1 MATELATAYISL
13 VPTLKGAGKSIQN
26 ELDGV
31 NVDQSG
37 KKMGKQLGDGL
48 TDGAKTGGKG
58 ITSALGGIVKV
69 AGPILAAVGFSNLV
83 TEAARATDATQKFK
97 STLEFAGKA
106 DEVERLTASTR
117 KYADETV
124 YDLSDIQ
131 NITAQLAANSVKD
144 YDKLAEAAGNLNAVA
159 GGNAETFSSVGMVLT
174 QTAGAGKLTTENW
187 NQLADAIPGASGKLQ
202 EAMLKNGAYTGNFRE
217 AMEKG
222 EISAEEFNQAILD
235 LGFDEAAV
243 EAAKSTSTFEGAM
256 GNLQAAAV
264 GGIGDVLIK
273 IKPAITGAI
282 NSLVPIVEG
291 AFSTIVTGAGF
302 VADNIG
308 LIAPAVAAVT
318 AAFAAFK
325 AANFASTLMAQ
336 FGSLS
341 NVMSIVKTSAS
352 GLFATLAANPIA
364 LVVAAIA
371 ALCAGL
377 VVAFNT
383 NEQFRSTV
391 LAAWDGIKAA
401 AAEVWPAIQ
410 QAVTSA
416 CEAMGNVVN
425 AVWPVIQGVI
435 TTVMNVVKAVIGT
448 VLAAIKGDW
457 EGAWNGIKSVG
468 QTVWEA
474 IKSIVTAGINAAKSV
489 ISSVLDAIKATWGSI
504 WGGIKDK
511 ASQIWD
517 AIKSLIGSAIDA
529 AAAKLKS
536 VLSAIKSAW
545 DAVWTAIKDF
555 ANATWDAICGL
566 VATAIGSARDTICSV
581 MDAVKAAWDAVWT
594 AIKATASSIWD
605 AIKALVTNA
614 VNSTRDTIK
623 SVMDAVK
630 SAWDSTWSAIRDFAK
645 SVWDAVK
652 AVVSAATEAMSAT
665 ITNVMNAVKA
675 VWTSA
680 WNAIK
685 GLAQTVWNGI
695 KSLVSSAINA
705 VKVTM
710 SSVLGAISGAWSNTW
725 NGIKGFFSNIWNG
738 IRGGASSGVDA
749 VFRTVTG
756 FKDRVLGFF
765 SGAGSW
771 LVNSG
776 RSMLD
781 GLSRGI
787 QNGINGAVNAVKRGL
802 NRIRSFF
809 PFSPAKEGPFSGHGW
824 VLYSGM
830 SIAESL
836 GEGFSKAIPGAIG
849 QVDRGMSAMSAA
861 LTADAGA
868 GYAVATS
875 SASPCGNT
883 YNLYLDG
890 SALHVTD
897 TVANAMDRFVE
908 VVVSSIA

>member
-13 VPTLKGAGKSIQN
+13 IPELKGAGKSIA
-26 ELDGV
+26 
-31 NVDQSG
+31 S
-37 KKMGKQLGDGL
+37 QLGGVDVAPTGRKLGKSLSDGISSGIDSSGIRQL
-48 TDGAKTGGKG
+48 ENAVANASQKVGRAMASENDATNQLKIAQQRLVEVRSKYAEGSSQVMAAEAKVESAQRKAASASERTKSAQVELKRAQEQLSSANKKVSSSSADASRGIASIGKTAG
-58 ITSALGGIVKV
+58 SIRGTLSTLAKV
-69 AGPILAAVGFSNLV
+69 AGPALAAIGFSQLV
-83 TEAARATDATQKFK
+83 GEAAAATDATQKFK

-222 EISAEEFNQAILD
+222 EITAEEFNQAILD

-243 EAAKSTSTFEGAM
+243 KAAKSTATFEGAF
-256 GNLQAAAV
+256 GNLRAAAV
-264 GGIGDVLIK
+264 GGISDVMAKLQ
-273 IKPAITGAI
+273 PTITGVV
-282 NSLVPIVEG
+282 NGLVPIVEG

-457 EGAWNGIKSVG
+457 DGAWNGIKALTAAVFSGIGNIVDVG
-468 QTVWEA
+468 ISTV
-474 IKSIVTAGINAAKSV
+474 
-489 ISSVLDAIKATWGSI
+489 
-504 WGGIKDK
+504 
-511 ASQIWD
+511 Q
-517 AIKSLIGSAIDA
+517 SLISGALDVID
-529 AAAKLKS
+529 
-536 VLSAIKSAW
+536 
-545 DAVWTAIKDF
+545 
-555 ANATWDAICGL
+555 GL
-566 VATAIGSARDTICSV
+566 WRG
-581 MDAVKAAWDAVWT
+581 
-594 AIKATASSIWD
+594 
-605 AIKALVTNA
+605 
-614 VNSTRDTIK
+614 
-623 SVMDAVK
+623 
-630 SAWDSTWSAIRDFAK
+630 
-645 SVWDAVK
+645 
-652 AVVSAATEAMSAT
+652 
-665 ITNVMNAVKA
+665 
-675 VWTSA
+675 A
-680 WNAIK
+680 WNALG
-685 GLAQTVWNGI
+685 GLLNAAWNDFISTV
-695 KSLVSSAINA
+695 
-705 VKVTM
+705 
-710 SSVLGAISGAWSNTW
+710 SGGNERVMGLLRDLPGKIT
-725 NGIKGFFSNIWNG
+725 
-738 IRGGASSGVDA
+738 GVFA
-749 VFRTVTG
+749 
-756 FKDRVLGFF
+756 
-765 SGAGSW
+765 GAGSW
-771 LVNSG
+771 LINAGKSIING
-776 RSMLD
+776 LLD
-781 GLSRGI
+781 GLKGAWGNVTGFIGGI
-787 QNGINGAVNAVKRGL
+787 GDWIVSHKGPPSYDAVMLTKNGELIMRGL
-802 NRIRSFF
+802 LDGLTTGWGDVEDFIGSRNADISARYAVSSAV
-809 PFSPAKEGPFSGHGW
+809 SPAHAPAG
-824 VLYSGM
+824 V
-830 SIAESL
+830 
-836 GEGFSKAIPGAIG
+836 GA
-849 QVDRGMSAMSAA
+849 
-861 LTADAGA
+861 
-868 GYAVATS
+868 
-875 SASPCGNT
+875 T
-883 YNLYLDG
+883 YNVYLDG
-890 SALHVTD
+890 RALHVD
-897 TVANAMDRFVE
+897 DRVADAMERFVD
-908 VVVSSIA
+908 VVVASYE

>member
-1 MATELATAYISL
+1 MATELATAYLSL
-13 VPTLKGAGKSIQN
+13 IPTLKGAGKRIQS

-31 NVDQSG
+31 NIDPSG

-48 TDGAKTGGKG
+48 TEGAKSG
-58 ITSALGGIVKV
+58 SGGIMSAIGGIAKV
-69 AGPILAAVGFSNLV
+69 AGPALAAIGFSQLV
-83 TEAARATDATQKFK
+83 GEAAAATDATQKFK

-202 EAMLKNGAYTGNFRE
+202 EAMLKNGAYTGNFRD

-243 EAAKSTSTFEGAM
+243 KAAKSTATFEGAF
-256 GNLQAAAV
+256 GNLRAAAV
-264 GGIGDVLIK
+264 GGISDVMAKLQ
-273 IKPAITGAI
+273 PTITGVV
-282 NSLVPIVEG
+282 NGLVPIVEG

-302 VADNIG
+302 VVDNIG

-325 AANFASTLMAQ
+325 AANFVSALMTQ
-336 FGSLS
+336 LGSLS

-383 NEQFRSTV
+383 NEQFRATV

-435 TTVMNVVKAVIGT
+435 TTAMNVVKAVIGT

-457 EGAWNGIKSVG
+457 EGAWNGIKAVG

-474 IKSIVTAGINAAKSV
+474 IKSIVTAGINAAKGV
-489 ISSVLDAIKATWGSI
+489 ISSVLDS
-504 WGGIKDK
+504 
-511 ASQIWD
+511 
-517 AIKSLIGSAIDA
+517 IKS
-529 AAAKLKS
+529 
-536 VLSAIKSAW
+536 
-545 DAVWTAIKDF
+545 
-555 ANATWDAICGL
+555 TWDSC
-566 VATAIGSARDTICSV
+566 
-581 MDAVKAAWDAVWT
+581 
-594 AIKATASSIWD
+594 
-605 AIKALVTNA
+605 
-614 VNSTRDTIK
+614 
-623 SVMDAVK
+623 
-630 SAWDSTWSAIRDFAK
+630 
-645 SVWDAVK
+645 
-652 AVVSAATEAMSAT
+652 
-665 ITNVMNAVKA
+665 
-675 VWTSA
+675 
-680 WNAIK
+680 
-685 GLAQTVWNGI
+685 WNGI
-695 KSLVSSAINA
+695 KSLFSQI
-705 VKVTM
+705 
-710 SSVLGAISGAWSNTW
+710 WD
-725 NGIKGFFSNIWNG
+725 GIKG
-738 IRGGASSGVDA
+738 AAKTGVDN
-749 VFRTVTG
+749 VYKTVTG
-756 FKDRVLGFF
+756 IKGKITGFF
-765 SGAGSW
+765 SDAGKW
-771 LVNSG
+771 LVSAGKSIMNGLKRGIESAFENVKNFVG
-776 RSMLD
+776 GIGDWIVSHKGPPSYDAVMLVENGELIMRGLLD
-781 GLSRGI
+781 GMT
-787 QNGINGAVNAVKRGL
+787 A
-802 NRIRSFF
+802 
-809 PFSPAKEGPFSGHGW
+809 GW
-824 VLYSGM
+824 GDV
-830 SIAESL
+830 
-836 GEGFSKAIPGAIG
+836 EGFIGSRSAEISAACSISGGAI
-849 QVDRGMSAMSAA
+849 
-861 LTADAGA
+861 
-868 GYAVATS
+868 AVAKDPHQG
-875 SASPCGNT
+875 SPT
-883 YNLYLDG
+883 YNVYLDG
-890 SALHVTD
+890 RALHVD
-897 TVANAMDRFVE
+897 DRVADAMERFVD
-908 VVVSSIA
+908 VVVASYS